1 MASTSSPSGSIGGRG
16 RCAAMYASKSVWKR
30 VAWLPSPQMAHGPR
44 EQRRGWLRRQLRQ
57 PHLWGRRVSVASM
70 AWLLCSLHRQTSD
83 VSQRERF

>member
-70 AWLLCSLHRQTSD
+70 ACG
-83 VSQRERF
+83 